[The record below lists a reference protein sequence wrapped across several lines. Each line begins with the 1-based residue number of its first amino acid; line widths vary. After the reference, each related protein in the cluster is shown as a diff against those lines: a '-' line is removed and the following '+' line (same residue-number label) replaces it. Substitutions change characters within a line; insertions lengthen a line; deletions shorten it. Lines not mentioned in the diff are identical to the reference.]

1 MHQFKMKFS
10 MIPNKSTYIN
20 KSVYFQAPFILFSII
35 CLSMVLNCT
44 NSVNYTPEHIAQT
57 SGRYLYTADELLEI
71 HYDQNKLYLKWRGA
85 DNLEP
90 VVLDENT
97 FFVPDMYKKLRFV
110 QHPETKERYLGIVSA
125 EDESEVTYAYLKVA
139 DTFKTPGMYLKDK
152 DYDKALEGYLKIKKQ
167 DSTSVF
173 VDEWEFNRLGYRFLR
188 ELDYDNAIAVFKMN
202 VALYPNSDNVYD
214 SLADA
219 YLRSGDS
226 LQAFTNYSKALELN
240 TGNER
245 AKKYIKV
252 YNERYDQ

>member
-1 MHQFKMKFS
+1 MTPIKLTN
-10 MIPNKSTYIN
+10 IY
-20 KSVYFQAPFILFSII
+20 KSVFFHTPLILLSLI
-35 CLSMVLNCT
+35 CLSVVLNCT

-57 SGRYLYTADELLEI
+57 SGRYLYTQDELLEI

-90 VVLDENT
+90 VILDENT

-125 EDESEVTYAYLKVA
+125 EDETVVTYAYLKVA

-173 VDEWEFNRLGYRFLR
+173 VDEREFNRLGYRFLR

-226 LQAFTNYSKALELN
+226 LQAFTNYSKAFELN
-240 TGNER
+240 TGNDR
-245 AKKYIKV
+245 AKNYIKI
-252 YNERYDQ
+252 YKEKHEQ